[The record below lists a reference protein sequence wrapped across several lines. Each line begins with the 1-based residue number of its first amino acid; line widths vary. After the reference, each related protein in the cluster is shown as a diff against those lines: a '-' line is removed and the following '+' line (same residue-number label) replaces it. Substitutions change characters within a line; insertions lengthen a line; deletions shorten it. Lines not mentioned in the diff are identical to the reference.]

1 MPYDPMAPT
10 PSERSAAYYIVGVGA
25 AANLVLLSTQ
35 WVTLSSLVSGG
46 CILAVATSLL
56 VAVLSSRN
64 DDYFRHISSVASRF
78 AMGII
83 AIWFCLAAII
93 HIGNGAQLIGEWA
106 GGGLSGENV
115 TAGPNDW
122 FSSETLAIT
131 VAMAFH
137 IRFFFERNRR

>member
-10 PSERSAAYYIVGVGA
+10 RSERSAVYYIVGVGA

-35 WVTLSSLVSGG
+35 LAPLASLVSLG
-46 CILAVATSLL
+46 CVLAVATSLL
-56 VAVLSSRN
+56 VAVLSSRH
-64 DDYFRHISSVASRF
+64 DDYFRHLSCVASRF

-115 TAGPNDW
+115 TAGPNDR

-137 IRFFFERNRR
+137 IRFFFERYRR